1 MANDN
6 QQAIRKILSEARS
19 AISESFHQYKN
30 LMVVNF
36 VGLFAVLVV
45 LSVVGQLKFDSSL
58 YFYSD
63 VGTSGRFGSG
73 AMTVVSGMCFFI
85 GGALLVS
92 CARLLYLHR
101 GAAAEKGNAHRW
113 FALAGLGI
121 IYLGFDDI
129 VMVHEYLTIKMTQIG
144 VPKLFGID
152 QDVYIFAAYGI
163 VALVAMI
170 KLLPSVFHYRLAFF
184 PLAAMVAFFVL
195 SEAVD
200 FIPWD
205 SLNDIQRMI
214 LGPTEEILKTMG
226 SWSAVLY
233 AELLL
238 ENIVTEIGARSRK

>member
-1 MANDN
+1 MTIM
-6 QQAIRKILSEARS
+6 QRFFSESRS

-30 LMVVNF
+30 LIVWNLAGSLV
-36 VGLFAVLVV
+36 VLVL

-63 VGTSGRFGSG
+63 VGASGRFGSG

-92 CARLLYLHR
+92 CARLFYLHR
-101 GAAAEKGNAHRW
+101 GAAPENGNAHRW

-144 VPKLFGID
+144 IPKLFGID
-152 QDVYIFAAYGI
+152 QDVYIFAVYGI
-163 VALVAMI
+163 VALVVMI
-170 KLLPSVFHYRLAFF
+170 KLIPSIFRYRLAVF

-205 SLNDIQRMI
+205 SLNDMQRMI

-226 SWSAVLY
+226 SLSAVLY

-238 ENIVTEIGARSRK
+238 ENIVTEIRARSR